1 MIYLGNNNMKNFAQ
15 SISINDQKEIAV
27 SDGSYSYLY
36 KWESSDW
43 VISEYFDGG
52 SSVSCSN
59 DGNTIAICNN
69 KKSLV
74 LILNKTQGSWVEVYS
89 NYFNQSNFNSECKLS
104 GDGKLLCI
112 TSRNALHV
120 LKLDQG
126 TWGTL
131 KEFNLKNVDI
141 NGLSMKV
148 ELQDFDISSDGSKI
162 ILSHEWVMPLV
173 QNVDD
178 DEWLALESRFK
189 DNSIEVWSAG
199 STGNYEKKFTTT
211 GKTCKI
217 SGSGNRIL
225 IGDPI
230 NKSVQVMQDNGDS
243 NFQIIGEKIYSKIN
257 NFGSS
262 LSIDHSGSRI
272 SVYEEFSQGRVKVYS
287 YENKQ
292 WSSIGNPFSAS
303 YQTNSYGAVHQ
314 LSPDGTS
321 IVIASQGVNVEVF
334 DLTSKVLY
342 LNKQVD
348 MDFGDIDWRE
358 REAYELSGFISNSD
372 FDLNFNLINDILP
385 TELPTENHQ
394 STNLSY
400 SWIIDDRYSEYSE
413 KNNYENII
421 EDKISPYGSII
432 GNYEFINISNIS
444 KWQNNEITR
453 HTKNSQYFYSDCPA
467 KRDKYSEGKCR
478 PTWVEKDGFRNEDP
492 SVMYLDYL
500 YAKDFINEKNLSST
514 SDQYSEIELDPA
526 TYQPVGSVGSDDYF
540 KDNQANRFWSN
551 LCIKMKGVNV
561 GKSIIE
567 TDNFNQ
573 KYLTIKSLDMSTD
586 LWRFTPDLTNFL
598 GERLNLTDLPYELD
612 SNILLNLGKTSSCG
626 GSISYLGSN
635 EDGHI
640 IERQLVCMP
649 ATRLVENKSQ
659 KYLIIFIQWSIHY
672 VHPPV
677 DKVMPAVVR
686 RLYNI
691 NDKFSYRG
699 SRYGVYD
706 NFPFEDFSMTPI
718 RWNKSVK

>member
-1 MIYLGNNNMKNFAQ
+1 MKNFAK
-15 SISINDQKEIAV
+15 SISINDQKEVAV

-43 VISEYFDGG
+43 IMYKYFDGG
-52 SSVSCSN
+52 SSVSYSN
-59 DGNTIAICNN
+59 DGNTIAICDN
-69 KKSLV
+69 KKELV
-74 LILNKTQGSWVEVYS
+74 LILNKAQGSWVEVYS
-89 NYFNQSNFNSECKLS
+89 NFLNQSSFNSQCKLS
-104 GDGKLLCI
+104 GDGRLLCI

-126 TWGTL
+126 TWSTL

-189 DNSIEVWSAG
+189 DNSIEVWSAS

-243 NFQIIGEKIYSKIN
+243 NFQRIGEKIYSKIH

-262 LSIDHSGSRI
+262 LSIDNSGSRI

-303 YQTNSYGAVHQ
+303 YQTNNYGAVHQ

-321 IVIASQGVNVEVF
+321 IVIASRGVNVEVF
-334 DLTSKVLY
+334 DLTSKILY

-358 REAYELSGFISNSD
+358 REAYELADFISNSD

-385 TELPTENHQ
+385 TELPAENHQ
-394 STNLSY
+394 SSNLSY
-400 SWIIDDRYSEYSE
+400 SWIIDDRYSEYLE
-413 KNNYENII
+413 KNNYEDII

-467 KRDKYSEGKCR
+467 KRDRYSEGKCR
-478 PTWVEKDGFRNEDP
+478 PTWAEKDGFRSEDP

-514 SDQYSEIELDPA
+514 SDQYSEIELDRE
-526 TYQPVGSVGSDDYF
+526 TYQPVGSMGSDDYF

-573 KYLTIKSLDMSTD
+573 KYLTIKSLDMSSD

-598 GERLNLTDLPYELD
+598 GERLNLSELPYELD

-626 GSISYLGSN
+626 GSVSYLGSN

-649 ATRLVENKSQ
+649 ATRLVENKPQ

-686 RLYNI
+686 KLYNI

>member
-1 MIYLGNNNMKNFAQ
+1 MKNFAQ

-59 DGNTIAICNN
+59 DGNTIAICDN

-131 KEFNLKNVDI
+131 QEFNLKNVDI

-189 DNSIEVWSAG
+189 DNSIEVWSAS

-467 KRDKYSEGKCR
+467 KRDRYSEGKCR

-514 SDQYSEIELDPA
+514 SDQYSEIQLDPA

>member
-1 MIYLGNNNMKNFAQ
+1 MGRRYT
-15 SISINDQKEIAV
+15 QK
-27 SDGSYSYLY
+27 
-36 KWESSDW
+36 
-43 VISEYFDGG
+43 
-52 SSVSCSN
+52 
-59 DGNTIAICNN
+59 
-69 KKSLV
+69 
-74 LILNKTQGSWVEVYS
+74 
-89 NYFNQSNFNSECKLS
+89 
-104 GDGKLLCI
+104 
-112 TSRNALHV
+112 
-120 LKLDQG
+120 
-126 TWGTL
+126 
-131 KEFNLKNVDI
+131 
-141 NGLSMKV
+141 
-148 ELQDFDISSDGSKI
+148 
-162 ILSHEWVMPLV
+162 
-173 QNVDD
+173 
-178 DEWLALESRFK
+178 
-189 DNSIEVWSAG
+189 
-199 STGNYEKKFTTT
+199 
-211 GKTCKI
+211 
-217 SGSGNRIL
+217 
-225 IGDPI
+225 
-230 NKSVQVMQDNGDS
+230 
-243 NFQIIGEKIYSKIN
+243 
-257 NFGSS
+257 
-262 LSIDHSGSRI
+262 SIDHSGSRI

-467 KRDKYSEGKCR
+467 KRDRYSEGKCR

-514 SDQYSEIELDPA
+514 SDQYSEIQLDPA
-526 TYQPVGSVGSDDYF
+526 TYRPVGSVGSDDYF

-573 KYLTIKSLDMSTD
+573 KYLTIKSPDMSTD

>member
-1 MIYLGNNNMKNFAQ
+1 MKNFAQ

-59 DGNTIAICNN
+59 DGNTIAICDN

-189 DNSIEVWSAG
+189 DNSIEVWRAS

-303 YQTNSYGAVHQ
+303 YQTNSYGTVHQ

>member
-1 MIYLGNNNMKNFAQ
+1 MKNFAQ

-59 DGNTIAICNN
+59 DGNTIAICDN

-131 KEFNLKNVDI
+131 QEFNLKNVDI

-189 DNSIEVWSAG
+189 DNSIEVWSAS

-262 LSIDHSGSRI
+262 LSIDHGGSRI

-467 KRDKYSEGKCR
+467 KRDRYSEGKCR

-514 SDQYSEIELDPA
+514 SDQYSEIQLDPA

>member
-1 MIYLGNNNMKNFAQ
+1 MKNFAQ

-59 DGNTIAICNN
+59 DGNTIAICDN

-131 KEFNLKNVDI
+131 QEFNLKNVDI

-189 DNSIEVWSAG
+189 DNSIEVWSTS

-243 NFQIIGEKIYSKIN
+243 NFQRIGEKIYSKIH

-358 REAYELSGFISNSD
+358 REAYELAGFISNSD

-467 KRDKYSEGKCR
+467 KRDRYLEGKCR

-514 SDQYSEIELDPA
+514 SDQYSEIQLDPA

-567 TDNFNQ
+567 TDSFNQ
-573 KYLTIKSLDMSTD
+573 KYLTIKSPDMSTD

>member
-1 MIYLGNNNMKNFAQ
+1 MKNFAQ

-59 DGNTIAICNN
+59 DGNTIAICDN

-131 KEFNLKNVDI
+131 QEFNLKNVDI

-189 DNSIEVWSAG
+189 DNSIEVWSTS

-257 NFGSS
+257 RS
-262 LSIDHSGSRI
+262 
-272 SVYEEFSQGRVKVYS
+272 
-287 YENKQ
+287 
-292 WSSIGNPFSAS
+292 
-303 YQTNSYGAVHQ
+303 
-314 LSPDGTS
+314 
-321 IVIASQGVNVEVF
+321 
-334 DLTSKVLY
+334 
-342 LNKQVD
+342 
-348 MDFGDIDWRE
+348 
-358 REAYELSGFISNSD
+358 
-372 FDLNFNLINDILP
+372 
-385 TELPTENHQ
+385 
-394 STNLSY
+394 
-400 SWIIDDRYSEYSE
+400 
-413 KNNYENII
+413 
-421 EDKISPYGSII
+421 
-432 GNYEFINISNIS
+432 
-444 KWQNNEITR
+444 
-453 HTKNSQYFYSDCPA
+453 
-467 KRDKYSEGKCR
+467 
-478 PTWVEKDGFRNEDP
+478 
-492 SVMYLDYL
+492 
-500 YAKDFINEKNLSST
+500 
-514 SDQYSEIELDPA
+514 
-526 TYQPVGSVGSDDYF
+526 
-540 KDNQANRFWSN
+540 
-551 LCIKMKGVNV
+551 
-561 GKSIIE
+561 
-567 TDNFNQ
+567 
-573 KYLTIKSLDMSTD
+573 
-586 LWRFTPDLTNFL
+586 
-598 GERLNLTDLPYELD
+598 
-612 SNILLNLGKTSSCG
+612 
-626 GSISYLGSN
+626 
-635 EDGHI
+635 
-640 IERQLVCMP
+640 
-649 ATRLVENKSQ
+649 
-659 KYLIIFIQWSIHY
+659 
-672 VHPPV
+672 
-677 DKVMPAVVR
+677 
-686 RLYNI
+686 
-691 NDKFSYRG
+691 
-699 SRYGVYD
+699 
-706 NFPFEDFSMTPI
+706 
-718 RWNKSVK
+718 

>member
-1 MIYLGNNNMKNFAQ
+1 MKNFAQ

-59 DGNTIAICNN
+59 DGNTIAICDN

-131 KEFNLKNVDI
+131 QEFNLKNVDI

-189 DNSIEVWSAG
+189 DNSIEVWSTS

-467 KRDKYSEGKCR
+467 KRDRYSEGKCR

-514 SDQYSEIELDPA
+514 SDQYSEIQLDPA
-526 TYQPVGSVGSDDYF
+526 TYRPVGSVGSDDYF

-573 KYLTIKSLDMSTD
+573 KYLTIKSPDMSTD

>member
-1 MIYLGNNNMKNFAQ
+1 MKNFAQ

-59 DGNTIAICNN
+59 DGNTIAICDN

-131 KEFNLKNVDI
+131 QEFNLKNVDI

-189 DNSIEVWSAG
+189 DNSIEVWSTS

-385 TELPTENHQ
+385 TELPTENYQ

-400 SWIIDDRYSEYSE
+400 SWLIDDRYSEYSE

-467 KRDKYSEGKCR
+467 KRDRYSEGKCR

-514 SDQYSEIELDPA
+514 SDQYSEIQLDPA
-526 TYQPVGSVGSDDYF
+526 TYRPVGSVGSDDYF

-573 KYLTIKSLDMSTD
+573 KYLTIKSPDMSTD

>member
-1 MIYLGNNNMKNFAQ
+1 MKNFAQ

-59 DGNTIAICNN
+59 DGNTIAICDN

-131 KEFNLKNVDI
+131 QEFNLKNVDI

-189 DNSIEVWSAG
+189 DNSIEVWSTS

-211 GKTCKI
+211 GKACKI

-243 NFQIIGEKIYSKIN
+243 NFQRIGEKIYSKIH

-467 KRDKYSEGKCR
+467 KRDRYSEGKCR

-514 SDQYSEIELDPA
+514 SDQYSEIQLDPA